1 MKQYLDVIKLKFIYS
16 LQYRSQVYAGILTQV
31 FFGLVYIMVYL
42 AFYESGDNYPMALK
56 DLIAYLWLNQA
67 FFSLV
72 YMWTKDQ
79 EFLAMIK
86 NGNIAYELCRPSN
99 FYLRRFV
106 SIYAKRITAVSLRF
120 IPVLI
125 VAFLM
130 PKPYNL
136 ILPMNLKC
144 LILFITSLFISSFLV
159 TAISLIFHLIT
170 IFTLNEKGVLAI
182 FSSFAE
188 ILAGGVV
195 PLVFFPDLL
204 YKIAYVLPFRYVS
217 DLPFRIYTGN
227 IYGTLAIKG
236 IVGSIIWTIITIIIG
251 ILITKKALKKAT
263 IQGG

>member
-1 MKQYLDVIKLKFIYS
+1 MKQYLDIIKLKFIYS
-16 LQYRSQVYAGILTQV
+16 LQYRSQVYAGILTQI
-31 FFGLVYIMVYL
+31 FFGLVYVMVYL
-42 AFYESGDNYPMALK
+42 AFYESSNNYPMNLE
-56 DLIAYLWLNQA
+56 DLIAYIWLNQA
-67 FFSLV
+67 FFCLV

-99 FYLRRFV
+99 FYMRRFI

-125 VAFLM
+125 ISFLL

-136 ILPMNLKC
+136 SLPLNFKC
-144 LILFITSLFISSFLV
+144 LILFLISLFISSFLV

-182 FSSFAE
+182 FSSIAE

-195 PLVFFPDLL
+195 PLVFFPNFL
-204 YKIAYVLPFRYVS
+204 YKIAYILPFRYVS

-227 IYGTLAIKG
+227 IYGMHAIKG
-236 IVGSIIWTIITIIIG
+236 IIGSIIWTVITIIVG
-251 ILITKKALKKAT
+251 ILIAKKALKKAT

>member
-1 MKQYLDVIKLKFIYS
+1 MKQYLDIIKLKFIYS
-16 LQYRSQVYAGILTQV
+16 LQYRSQVYVGILTQV
-31 FFGLVYIMVYL
+31 FFCLVYIMVYL
-42 AFYESGDNYPMALK
+42 AFYESSNNYPMNLE
-56 DLIAYLWLNQA
+56 DLIAYMWLHQA

-72 YMWTKDQ
+72 YMWSKDQ

-99 FYLRRFV
+99 FYMRRFI

-125 VAFLM
+125 IGFLL

-136 ILPMNLKC
+136 NLPLNFKC
-144 LILFITSLFISSFLV
+144 LILFLTSLFISSFLV

-170 IFTLNEKGVLAI
+170 IFTLNENGVLAI
-182 FSSFAE
+182 FSSIAE

-195 PLVFFPDLL
+195 PLVFFPNFL
-204 YKIAYVLPFRYVS
+204 YKIAYILPFRYVS

-227 IYGTLAIKG
+227 IYGIHAIKG
-236 IVGSIIWTIITIIIG
+236 IIGSIIWTVITIIVG
-251 ILITKKALKKAT
+251 ILIAKKALKKAT

>member
-72 YMWTKDQ
+72 YQ

-144 LILFITSLFISSFLV
+144 LVLFIISLFISSFLV